1 MHPFQISLSSGLRRF
16 VSSLAIAVLSDL
28 SIIFLICHAF
38 LLGSLFLLSLFFGLR
53 RHPSSMSHS
62 FMQPLW
68 PSCLMLLGLI
78 YSSFLQPSIQMGFA
92 CYSFAL
98 LFLCLLSGLWL
109 FTGFAINPSSFFFLI
124 WLSAIIW
131 ASPSIVALS
140 FYVLHLSLAY
150 AVSSIV
156 WLRLP

>member
-1 MHPFQISLSSGLRRF
+1 M
-16 VSSLAIAVLSDL
+16 V
-28 SIIFLICHAF
+28 AF
-38 LLGSLFLLSLFFGLR
+38 IVT
-53 RHPSSMSHS
+53 
-62 FMQPLW
+62 
-68 PSCLMLLGLI
+68 LLGLI

-98 LFLCLLSGLWL
+98 LFLCLLSGPWL

-156 WLRLP
+156 WLRLPWFMWSFFTSIFMSCNFLWDALLSIILAIAVITN